1 MRPRSAFAPRSN
13 SQNRRFMTQ
22 TPRSSVFVL
31 ALLGAATGL
40 LSGLFGIGGGVV
52 LVPMLVMFLGFQQRL
67 AAGTSV
73 AAILPAA
80 IVGGIGYGVQGNVD
94 WIAAIALAAG
104 VIVGAQ
110 IGSYLLSRVPT
121 GFLRWLFMGFL
132 AVVVVSLWFVVPQRD
147 AEIEKT
153 TLVIVLLV
161 ITGLVTGVLS
171 GLLGV
176 GGGVVVVPILMFF
189 FGASDLIAKGTSL
202 IMLIPGSISGTLGN
216 ARRRNVDLRAAA
228 ILGIAASILSP
239 LGSVIATHVP
249 PFWSNVAFSLLLAF
263 VLGQMLVKT
272 LKNRKE
278 K

>member
-1 MRPRSAFAPRSN
+1 
-13 SQNRRFMTQ
+13 MTQ
-22 TPRSSVFVL
+22 TPRSSILVL
-31 ALLGAATGL
+31 SILGALTGL

-94 WIAAIALAAG
+94 WVTAIALAIG

-121 GFLRWLFMGFL
+121 GFLRWLFMAFL
-132 AVVVVSLWFVVPQRD
+132 AAVVVSLWFVVPQRD
-147 AEIEKT
+147 AEIEKS
-153 TLVIVLLV
+153 TLVLVLLV
-161 ITGLVTGVLS
+161 VTGLITGVLS

-176 GGGVVVVPILMFF
+176 GGGVVVVPVLMFF

-216 ARRRNVDLRAAA
+216 MRRKNVDLRAAA
-228 ILGIAASILSP
+228 ILGIAASVLSP
-239 LGSVIATHVP
+239 VGSVVATHIP

-263 VLGQMLVKT
+263 VLGQMLLKT
-272 LKNRKE
+272 LRGRK

>member
-1 MRPRSAFAPRSN
+1 
-13 SQNRRFMTQ
+13 MTQ
-22 TPRSSVFVL
+22 TPRSSILVL
-31 ALLGAATGL
+31 AVLGALTGL

-94 WIAAIALAAG
+94 WITAIALAVG

-121 GFLRWLFMGFL
+121 GFLRWLFMAFL
-132 AVVVVSLWFVVPQRD
+132 AAVVVSLWFVVPQRD
-147 AEIEKT
+147 AEIDKST
-153 TLVIVLLV
+153 IVLVLLV
-161 ITGLVTGVLS
+161 VTGLVTGVLS

-176 GGGVVVVPILMFF
+176 GGGVVVVPVLMFF

-216 ARRRNVDLRAAA
+216 MRRKNVDLRAAA
-228 ILGIAASILSP
+228 VLGIAASILSP
-239 LGSVIATHVP
+239 VGSVVATHIP

-263 VLGQMLVKT
+263 VLGQMLFKT
-272 LKNRKE
+272 LRDRK

>member
-1 MRPRSAFAPRSN
+1 
-13 SQNRRFMTQ
+13 MTQ
-22 TPRSSVFVL
+22 TPRSSALTL
-31 ALLGAATGL
+31 ALLGALTGL
-40 LSGLFGIGGGVV
+40 LSGVFGIGGGVV

-80 IVGGIGYGVQGNVD
+80 VVGGIGYALQGNVD
-94 WIAAIALAAG
+94 WVAAIALAAG

-132 AVVVVSLWFVVPQRD
+132 AVVVVSLWFVVPARD
-147 AEIEKT
+147 AEIEKGA
-153 TLVIVLLV
+153 LVIALLV
-161 ITGLVTGVLS
+161 VTGLITGVLS

-176 GGGVVVVPILMFF
+176 GGGVVVVPVLMFF

-228 ILGIAASILSP
+228 ILGIAASVLSP
-239 LGSVIATHVP
+239 LGSIIATHIP

-263 VLGQMLVKT
+263 VLGQMLFKVI
-272 LKNRKE
+272 RK